1 MYTVTL
7 IPGDGIGPEITTVV
21 VEIFEHLKAPISWE
35 VVDAG
40 EKVIEK
46 YGTPLPDYVIDSIKR
61 NKVALKGPI
70 TTPIGKGF
78 RSVNVTL
85 REKLNLYANLRP
97 IKSLAGLNT
106 KYNNVDLVVVREN
119 TEGLY
124 KGIEY
129 KIDNAACAVRV
140 ITKNASEKI
149 AQFAFKYVKEN
160 NRKKVTAVH
169 KANILKITDGL
180 FLECT
185 RKAANEYPEIEYE
198 EKIVDNMSMQLVL
211 NPEKYDVIVAPN
223 LYGDILSDLA
233 AGLIGGLGLAPGAN
247 IGEDVAIFEAVHGSA
262 PDIANKGIANPI
274 ALLRSSIML
283 LDYLKLNELAKK
295 LEDAISTTVKDKD
308 SLTPDLGGKGNI
320 ETMKNKIISFLN

>member
-7 IPGDGIGPEITTVV
+7 IPGDGIGPEITSVV
-21 VEIFEHLKAPISWE
+21 VEIFEHLKAPISWDLVE
-35 VVDAG
+35 AG

-46 YGTPLPDYVIDSIKR
+46 YGTPLPDYVIDSIRK

-85 REKLNLYANLRP
+85 RERFNLYANLRP
-97 IKSLAGLNT
+97 VKSLEGFNT

-119 TEGLY
+119 TECLY

-129 KIDNAACAVRV
+129 KIDDTACAVRV
-140 ITKNASEKI
+140 ITKSASEKI
-149 AQFAFKYVKEN
+149 AYFAFNYAKEN
-160 NRKKVTAVH
+160 KRKKVTAVH

-180 FLECT
+180 FLEAI
-185 RKAANEYPEIEYE
+185 RKVANEYPEIEYE
-198 EKIVDNMSMQLVL
+198 EKIIDNMSMQLVL
-211 NPEKYDVIVAPN
+211 NPEKFDVVVAPN

-233 AGLIGGLGLAPGAN
+233 AGLIGGLGLAPAAN
-247 IGEDVAIFEAVHGSA
+247 IGEDTAIFEAVHGSA

-274 ALLRSSIML
+274 ALLSSSIML

-295 LEDAISTTVKDKD
+295 LENAISSTVKDID

-320 ETMKNKIISFLN
+320 ESIKNKIISFLN

>member
-7 IPGDGIGPEITTVV
+7 IPGDGIGPEIISVV
-21 VEIFEHLKAPISWE
+21 VEIFEHMNAPISWDLVE
-35 VVDAG
+35 AG

-46 YGTPLPDYVIDSIKR
+46 YGTPLPDYVIDSIKK
-61 NKVALKGPI
+61 NKIALKGPI

-97 IKSLAGLNT
+97 IKSLEGLIT
-106 KYNNVDLVVVREN
+106 KYDNVDLVVVREN

-129 KIDNAACAVRV
+129 KIDDTACTVRV

-149 AQFAFKYVKEN
+149 AYFVFKYAKEN
-160 NRKKVTAVH
+160 KRKKVTAVH

-180 FLECT
+180 FLEAT
-185 RKAANEYPEIEYE
+185 RKVAKEYSEIEYE
-198 EKIVDNMSMQLVL
+198 EKIIDNMSMQLVL

-233 AGLIGGLGLAPGAN
+233 AGLIGGLGLAPAAN
-247 IGEDVAIFEAVHGSA
+247 IGEDAAIFEAVHGSA

-274 ALLRSSIML
+274 AILNSSIML
-283 LDYLKLNELAKK
+283 LNYLKLNELAEK
-295 LEDAISTTVKDKD
+295 LQNAISATIKDID

-320 ETMKNKIISFLN
+320 ESIKNKIISFLD

>member
-7 IPGDGIGPEITTVV
+7 IPGDGIGPEITSVV

-40 EKVIEK
+40 ETVIDK

-180 FLECT
+180 FLDCT
-185 RKAANEYPEIEYE
+185 KKAANEYPEIEYE

-295 LEDAISTTVKDKD
+295 LEDAISETVKYIDC
-308 SLTPDLGGKGNI
+308 LTPDLGGKGNT
-320 ETMKNKIISFLN
+320 ESMKNKIISFLD

>member
-7 IPGDGIGPEITTVV
+7 IPGDGIGPEITSVV

-46 YGTPLPDYVIDSIKR
+46 YGTPLPNYVIDSIKR

-124 KGIEY
+124 KGIEF

-149 AQFAFKYVKEN
+149 AQFAFKYAKEN
-160 NRKKVTAVH
+160 NRNKVTAVH

-185 RKAANEYPEIEYE
+185 RKVASEFPDIEYE

-295 LEDAISTTVKDKD
+295 LEDAISSTVKDIN

>member
-7 IPGDGIGPEITTVV
+7 IPGDGIGPEITSVV
-21 VEIFEHLKAPISWE
+21 VEIFEHMNVPISWDLVE
-35 VVDAG
+35 AG

-46 YGTPLPDYVIDSIKR
+46 YGTPLPDYVIDSIKK

-85 REKLNLYANLRP
+85 RERLNLYANLRP
-97 IKSLAGLNT
+97 IKSLEGLNS

-129 KIDNAACAVRV
+129 KIDDTACAVRV
-140 ITKNASEKI
+140 ITKNASENI
-149 AQFAFKYVKEN
+149 AYFVFKYAKEN
-160 NRKKVTAVH
+160 KRKKVTAVH

-180 FLECT
+180 FLESI
-185 RKAANEYPEIEYE
+185 RKVASEYPEIEYE

-233 AGLIGGLGLAPGAN
+233 AGLIGGLGLAPAAN
-247 IGEDVAIFEAVHGSA
+247 IGEDAAIFEAVHGSA

-274 ALLRSSIML
+274 ALLSSSIML

-295 LEDAISTTVKDKD
+295 LENAISATVKDIEV
-308 SLTPDLGGKGNI
+308 LTPDLGGKGNI
-320 ETMKNKIISFLN
+320 ESMKNKIISFLG